1 LGRNEKIEHKITI
14 YNEPN
19 QQENTM
25 QTIIGLGQA
34 GCNIADCFKQ
44 YPQYNILKID
54 TSLKKAKDS
63 IGLKPQSSPEL
74 YEEAKLP
81 RGINKFLEDIE
92 PETLFITSCG
102 AVSNT
107 ALRILEKIKDKTKI
121 TLMYVVPQM
130 DNLAGPTKLQNNLLF
145 NVFQEYARSA
155 LFEKIILVDNQLIS
169 GIMGPVPILKYWDS
183 INQMISST
191 YHMINIFEHS
201 RPVFTTFTK
210 RIDTARVS
218 TIGLVDFEEEEEKCF
233 FSLDIPREKR
243 YYYAIPQK
251 MLEEDSSL
259 MDKIQKHVKK
269 GVEHDKMKVGYSVFS
284 TEYDQPLIYCEN
296 NSTLIQKLA
305 P

>member
-1 LGRNEKIEHKITI
+1 
-14 YNEPN
+14 
-19 QQENTM
+19 M
-25 QTIIGLGQA
+25 QTVIGLGQA

-54 TSLKKAKDS
+54 VDLKKTKDS
-63 IGLKPQSSPEL
+63 IGLKPQASPEL
-74 YEEAKLP
+74 YEEANLP
-81 RGINKFLEDIE
+81 RGINKFLEE
-92 PETLFITSCG
+92 VRSETLFITSCG
-102 AVSNT
+102 SVSNV
-107 ALRILEKIKDKTKI
+107 ALRLLEKIKDQTKI
-121 TLMYVVPQM
+121 TLMYIIPQRE
-130 DNLAGPTKLQNNLLF
+130 NIIGPQKLQNNLLF

-155 LFEKIILVDNQLIS
+155 AFEKIILVDNELIS

-183 INQMISST
+183 VNQMIAST

-210 RIDTARVS
+210 RINTARMS
-218 TIGLVDFEEEEEKCF
+218 TIGLMDFDDEEEKCF
-233 FSLDIPREKR
+233 FSLDISREKR

-251 MLEEDSSL
+251 MLEEDNSL
-259 MDKIQKHVKK
+259 MEAIQKHVKK
-269 GVEHDKMKVGYSVFS
+269 GIEHDKMKVGYSVYS